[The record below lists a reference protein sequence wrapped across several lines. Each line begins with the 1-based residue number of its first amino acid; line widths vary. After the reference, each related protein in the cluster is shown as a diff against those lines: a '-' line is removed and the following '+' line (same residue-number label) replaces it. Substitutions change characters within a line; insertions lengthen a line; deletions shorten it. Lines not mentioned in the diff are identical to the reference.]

1 MKKQQ
6 YIQPETIVV
15 FIKSTSILDGS
26 SPTKNTYDGG
36 DDIYFDPNDMEGG
49 NGGDAA
55 SRRRNS
61 VWDEE

>member
-15 FIKSTSILDGS
+15 FIKSTSILDVS
-26 SPTKNTYDGG
+26 NEYK
-36 DDIYFDPNDMEGG
+36 GG
-49 NGGDAA
+49 NDLKFYPNYMEDGDGDDAA

>member
-15 FIKSTSILDGS
+15 FIKSTSILEGS
-26 SPTKNTYDGG
+26 PNSYKGGNSIEFNSDNMEEGSGG
-36 DDIYFDPNDMEGG
+36 D
-49 NGGDAA
+49 DAA

>member
-15 FIKSTSILDGS
+15 FIKSTSILEG
-26 SPTKNTYDGG
+26 SPTNKYNGG
-36 DDIYFDPNDMEGG
+36 DEIDFNPYNMEEGSGG
-49 NGGDAA
+49 DDAA